1 MVVKVEV
8 VQLFLP
14 REEIYEFCCFS
25 SPKSRDFCTR
35 TIGKKPKS
43 SVVSSIFV
51 PMVSPELAFQL
62 DGSKCWFKTSILL
75 GFTWFT
81 TPASRCQSPLPS
93 EKTSIGQW
101 ISLWG
106 GGGRFQNI
114 LFFLLYFSK
123 WCVLFSNFR
132 SSFLCLCGWFARN
145 SLPKLHPFDFNKYG
159 KTRLTSATFARFLN
173 RG

>member
-8 VQLFLP
+8 VQLFFAPWRNLWILLFLQSKVP
-14 REEIYEFCCFS
+14 W
-25 SPKSRDFCTR
+25 FCTR

-43 SVVSSIFV
+43 SVVSSIFG

-159 KTRLTSATFARFLN
+159 KTRLASATFARFLN